1 LLFIFLCLTFAL
13 LDWREFLFM
22 PRKSFLTMM
31 MSMAFLWN
39 AAGLADDA
47 PVIAAA
53 SDLSYALVK
62 ISEQFTRQTG
72 QKLRLSFGSSGNLKR
87 LIEQGAPFEMFMSA
101 DENYVFQLAEA
112 GHTVDRGQIYAL
124 GRLALFAPQGSALG
138 ASLDFAALSSLLA
151 EGKVRKFAIAN
162 PRHAPYGRAAREAL
176 TNLHLWDEIEHVLVF
191 GESASQATLFAVS
204 GATQGAIIPHS
215 LALNPAI
222 AEQGLFRLI
231 DENLHSPL
239 RQRMVLLNDAGDTA
253 RQFYHY
259 LQTDTVRE
267 TMHRFGFAVPDE
279 L

>member
-1 LLFIFLCLTFAL
+1 
-13 LDWREFLFM
+13 M
-22 PRKSFLTMM
+22 VRKSFLTMM
-31 MSMAFLWN
+31 TLMAFLWN
-39 AAGLADDA
+39 AVSFADDV

-62 ISEQFTRQTG
+62 ISAQFTRETG
-72 QKLRLSFGSSGNLKR
+72 QKIRLSFGSSGNLKR

-101 DENYVFQLAEA
+101 DESYVFQLAEQ
-112 GHTVDRGQIYAL
+112 GHTIDRGQVYAL
-124 GRLALFAPQGSALG
+124 GRLALFAPRGSALA
-138 ASLDFAALSSLLA
+138 ASIDFAALSDLLA

-176 TNLHLWDEIEHVLVF
+176 INLHLWDAIESSLVF

-204 GATQGAIIPHS
+204 GSTQGAIIPHS

-222 AEQGLFRLI
+222 AEQGSFRLI

-239 RQRMVLLNDAGDTA
+239 RQRMVLLKDASDTA
-253 RQFYHY
+253 RQFYSY
-259 LQTDTVRE
+259 LQNDAVRE

>member
-1 LLFIFLCLTFAL
+1 
-13 LDWREFLFM
+13 M
-22 PRKSFLTMM
+22 VRKSFLTMM
-31 MSMAFLWN
+31 TLMAFLWN
-39 AAGLADDA
+39 PASFADDV

-62 ISEQFTRQTG
+62 ISAQFTRETG
-72 QKLRLSFGSSGNLKR
+72 QKIRLSFGSSGNLKR

-101 DENYVFQLAEA
+101 DENYVFQLAEQ
-112 GHTVDRGQIYAL
+112 GHTVDRGQVYAL
-124 GRLALFAPQGSALG
+124 GRLALFAPQGSAL
-138 ASLDFAALSSLLA
+138 AQSLNFAALPILLA

-176 TNLHLWDEIEHVLVF
+176 TNLHLWDEIQHALVF

-222 AEQGLFRLI
+222 AEQGSFRLI

-259 LQTDTVRE
+259 LQTDAVQE
-267 TMHRFGFAVPDE
+267 TMRKFGFTVSGE